1 MTPREGRSRILRL
14 GLLWLGVGAL
24 TFLGGALAGHALTN
38 SDLPDSGQPGSV
50 SRRPADEARVFV
62 YGDSL
67 VVQSAPYLASV
78 GRALDVSVTVRAFG
92 GIAPCDATPQ
102 MVRDLK
108 AHTPDLVVYA
118 FSGNGFSDCMR
129 DANDEFA
136 TFDDVVARYHTD
148 LERAAV
154 ITTQA
159 GVPLLIASP
168 PAAQD
173 RTEEWHRLDTVFRT
187 IAADRQPQVQYTDA
201 GVQIAPDGEFTA
213 TQRCLPFDLDLANVP
228 GSCQEEGESVGVRA
242 PDGVHFCT
250 DPNAATVEATSCA
263 AYSSGALRYAIA
275 LVTAAKL
282 DLDFLSQLP

>member
-1 MTPREGRSRILRL
+1 MTPREGRSRLLRL
-14 GLLWLGVGAL
+14 GLLWLGVVAL
-24 TFLGGALAGHALTN
+24 TFLGGALAGHALTG
-38 SDLPDSGQPGSV
+38 SGSPSGAEPGSV
-50 SRRPADEARVFV
+50 SRRPANDARVFV

-67 VVQSAPYLASV
+67 VVQSTPYLASV

-102 MVRDLK
+102 MVRDLREQS
-108 AHTPDLVVYA
+108 PDLVLYA

-129 DANDEFA
+129 DANGELA

-148 LERAAV
+148 LERAAA

-159 GVPLLIASP
+159 GVPFLIASP

-173 RTEEWHRLDTVFRT
+173 RTEEWRALDTVFRA
-187 IAADRQPQVQYTDA
+187 IAADGQPQVQYTDA
-201 GVQIAPDGEFTA
+201 GVQIAPDGEFSA
-213 TQRCLPFDLDLANVP
+213 TQRCLPFDLDLGNVP
-228 GSCQEEGESVGVRA
+228 GSCGDQGESVGVRA
-242 PDGVHFCT
+242 PDGVHFCA
-250 DPNAATVEATSCA
+250 DPRAASLEATSCA

-282 DLDFLSQLP
+282 DLDFLAQLP